1 MVGEGLSRP
10 DRPQTRR
17 RRQKAVRRLIG
28 SQSHGAII
36 ALPFDRMVDPE
47 LRELGPKS
55 QSPPEDHIEPRK
67 PAHNDPRRGRAD
79 EVIE

>member
-10 DRPQTRR
+10 VRPQTRR

-47 LRELGPKS
+47 LRELVP
-55 QSPPEDHIEPRK
+55 SPRARQRTTSNPENPPIMILAAAAPTR
-67 PAHNDPRRGRAD
+67 
-79 EVIE
+79 